1 MAGAIVLLAAGV
13 TTTLTVK
20 EIQSHK
26 KYSWEVP
33 QASFG
38 VFYKTPGAV
47 KIVPAKYNKDGGW
60 CCDSSRGAMGIAQ
73 PLKVIIEIAWQQDD
87 LHTIVETDL
96 PSKRYDFFAKL
107 VGPQRRHHNT
117 DININW
123 DTALQQELIQEFG
136 VKGDLQMR
144 NAGVLILRP
153 SSTGPKNFKPS
164 HNMPHGLAVKPGPG
178 SFSAYEQPIN
188 TLIGMLQQH
197 FKTPVVDETGLSGE
211 YDYSLH
217 WNQAGPDQPNL
228 DSLKQ
233 ALPDQLGLEL
243 VATNMPIQM
252 LVIEKAK

>member
-1 MAGAIVLLAAGV
+1 
-13 TTTLTVK
+13 
-20 EIQSHK
+20 
-26 KYSWEVP
+26 
-33 QASFG
+33 
-38 VFYKTPGAV
+38 
-47 KIVPAKYNKDGGW
+47 
-60 CCDSSRGAMGIAQ
+60 
-73 PLKVIIEIAWQQDD
+73 
-87 LHTIVETDL
+87 
-96 PSKRYDFFAKL
+96 
-107 VGPQRRHHNT
+107 
-117 DININW
+117 
-123 DTALQQELIQEFG
+123 
-136 VKGDLQMR
+136 
-144 NAGVLILRP
+144 
-153 SSTGPKNFKPS
+153 
-164 HNMPHGLAVKPGPG
+164 MPHGLAIKPGPG